1 MWNDNKKYSI
11 CDIRVMKGKEK
22 ESRVEKVLDKVIE
35 NFWKF
40 LIVSNFAKHT
50 AKLPN
55 IYRF

>member
-35 NFWKF
+35 NF
-40 LIVSNFAKHT
+40 
-50 AKLPN
+50 
-55 IYRF
+55 